1 MKTDKMLEKHCGD
14 FKASCRMNNM
24 ADGYEL
30 PKSDCHF
37 RCGSNEETP
46 AGEDEFGKE
55 MMQKR
60 RTHKPEK
67 IIKGE
72 FNAKLEAGGK
82 RSYNRAGKVD
92 MQAGGTKIQKTRSK
106 AIHSHKIH
114 VYESR
119 PKPNPIHR
127 LIFKVV

>member
-1 MKTDKMLEKHCGD
+1 
-14 FKASCRMNNM
+14 MNNM

-72 FNAKLEAGGK
+72 FNAKLEAGNQ
-82 RSYNRAGKVD
+82 REMSIILSESPRVN
-92 MQAGGTKIQKTRSK
+92 
-106 AIHSHKIH
+106 AIK
-114 VYESR
+114 
-119 PKPNPIHR
+119 
-127 LIFKVV
+127 

>member
-1 MKTDKMLEKHCGD
+1 MLEKHCGD

-72 FNAKLEAGGK
+72 FNAKLEAGTQTGRLNRKTGRSSSHTK
-82 RSYNRAGKVD
+82 RSNNRAGMVD
-92 MQAGGTKIQKTRSK
+92 F
-106 AIHSHKIH
+106 
-114 VYESR
+114 
-119 PKPNPIHR
+119 
-127 LIFKVV
+127 IFQNIIYRIAK

>member
-1 MKTDKMLEKHCGD
+1 
-14 FKASCRMNNM
+14 M
-24 ADGYEL
+24 ADGEEL

-67 IIKGE
+67 FIKGE
-72 FNAKLEAGGK
+72 FNAKLEAGTQTGRLNRKTGRSYSHTK
-82 RSYNRAGKVD
+82 RSNNRAGMVD
-92 MQAGGTKIQKTRSK
+92 F
-106 AIHSHKIH
+106 
-114 VYESR
+114 
-119 PKPNPIHR
+119 
-127 LIFKVV
+127 IFQNIIYRIAK